1 MKVGIIGAGA
11 SGMYSALLIKKKHP
25 SWDVFVF
32 EKESKVGRK
41 LLATGNGHC
50 NLLNAKLSPLSFNR
64 RDIISSYLELYPYQ
78 KLLDT
83 IHSFGIMTM
92 EIGNAVYPLTYS
104 AASFVHILEDSLKR
118 LSVRLL
124 LNTKVIDYQKNTQN
138 VTIFTDNGDFCVD
151 YLLISTGGESSP
163 NLGSDG
169 SLFPILEKHG
179 YQISPLR
186 PGLCPIVVKEK
197 RFLGSLAGVRHVCSA
212 FLLKNGKFL
221 AKEDGEFIYKS
232 DGLSGICIFNLESVI
247 LRDSGKDTFEIV
259 LDLFPGMILKET
271 LQSSYSTLA
280 EHFLDA
286 ILPKELEKEAMRQF
300 GKERVSK
307 NDLALFEKTLHHFH
321 YIFESPYPFKNSQVT
336 IGGVSFEEVSFS
348 LLSKKE
354 PNVYFL
360 GEALDM
366 DGLCGGNNLS
376 WALLSALIVSES
388 L

>member
-11 SGMYSALLIKKKHP
+11 SGIYSALLIKKKHP
-25 SWDVFVF
+25 SWEVLIF

-50 NLLNAKLSPLSFNR
+50 NLLNASLSPSLFNHPE
-64 RDIISSYLELYPYQ
+64 IISRYLELYPYK
-78 KLLDT
+78 KLLDA

-92 EIGNAVYPLTYS
+92 EVGNGVYPLTYS
-104 AASFVHILEDSLKR
+104 AASFVHVLEDSLKR
-118 LSVRLL
+118 FSVRLL
-124 LNTKVIDYQKNTQN
+124 LNTKVIDYQKNEQN

-151 YLLISTGGESSP
+151 YLLISAGGESSP

-169 SLFPILEKHG
+169 SLFPTFQKHG
-179 YQISPLR
+179 YQISSLR

-197 RFLGSLAGVRHVCSA
+197 RFLGSLAGVRHTCSA
-212 FLLKNGKFL
+212 SLLKNGKLL

-247 LRDSGKDTFEIV
+247 LRDAGKDKFEIV
-259 LDLFPGMILKET
+259 IDLFPGMDLKED
-271 LQSSYSTLA
+271 LYNSYSVLTD
-280 EHFLDA
+280 HFLDA
-286 ILPKELEKEAMRQF
+286 ILPKELEKEALRQF
-300 GKERVSK
+300 EKEHITK
-307 NDLALFEKTLHHFH
+307 NDLPLFEKTLHRFH
-321 YIFESPYPFKNSQVT
+321 YTFESSYPFKNSQVT

-360 GEALDM
+360 GEVLDM

-376 WALLSALIVSES
+376 WALLSALIVSDS